1 MDELDPKTQEL
12 QTNLY
17 DDSKDKNITDAVDKA
32 GSILRTN
39 SLLSW
44 SHQVCK
50 GLAHLANQGVIHRD
64 LALRN
69 ILLTSKDQLKIADF
83 GLAVW
88 SLPGEKTDYYSTNH
102 KATPYKWISIESL
115 TEGVFSLSGD
125 IWSAG
130 VLLWELFSLG
140 AEPYGETSPT
150 QLTILLQT
158 GMRLERCCRAPKK
171 VNNLLQE
178 CWQEKPNQRPS
189 AVRMVQIIGQ
199 YEVVDQEHQQ
209 RSRMDSGVSGCE
221 GYVDM
226 KMNGESTVTRTSYWT
241 NYKILNGSPR
251 KL

>member
-1 MDELDPKTQEL
+1 M
-12 QTNLY
+12 
-17 DDSKDKNITDAVDKA
+17 
-32 GSILRTN
+32 
-39 SLLSW
+39 
-44 SHQVCK
+44 
-50 GLAHLANQGVIHRD
+50 
-64 LALRN
+64 
-69 ILLTSKDQLKIADF
+69 
-83 GLAVW
+83 
-88 SLPGEKTDYYSTNH
+88 
-102 KATPYKWISIESL
+102 
-115 TEGVFSLSGD
+115 
-125 IWSAG
+125 
-130 VLLWELFSLG
+130 LLWELFSLG

-150 QLTILLQT
+150 QLTMLLQT

-178 CWQEKPNQRPS
+178 CWQKNPNQRPS